1 MKAFTYSKPQH
12 IGHRERAEA
21 TMRDLMAIPAYAR
34 VPLPLTSP
42 RVIKAVAK
50 KLRASAQDLDVISH
64 DTSLPDHLA
73 LTRAWF
79 KCQTLKKYASWCGK
93 DRTAT
98 IHIRLKHSVRLRDQA
113 FCLRELARELDRISN
128 YSDDFDRLTEAK
140 AACDLFNQMSKRQ
153 YI

>member
-1 MKAFTYSKPQH
+1 MKAFSFNKPQQ
-12 IGHRERAEA
+12 IGHRERAEGV
-21 TMRDLMAIPAYAR
+21 MREMMSIPAYAR

-42 RVIKAVAK
+42 RVIKAVAR
-50 KLRASAQDLDVISH
+50 KLRSTGQELDVISH

-79 KCQTLKKYASWCGK
+79 KCQTLKRYAAWCGK

-113 FCLRELARELDRISN
+113 FCLNELARELDRIST
-128 YSDDFDRLTEAK
+128 YSDSFERETEAK
-140 AACDLFNQMSKRQ
+140 AACSLFNQMSKRQ